1 MPKSILALS
10 LPDVVRCVYLKCK
23 GANMSDKEFAMFL
36 QLIAILLKD
45 GKIEEVL
52 RIIEKY
58 VGEIESEPEERR

>member
-1 MPKSILALS
+1 MPKSILVLS
-10 LPDVVRCVYLKCK
+10 LPDVVRYVYLKCK

-58 VGEIESEPEERR
+58 SGEIEREPEERK